1 MIESLPVQKVIPA
14 TEMRNKLGKL
24 LNQVH
29 RNEQHLV
36 VEKLGIPV
44 AAIISMKDYEQ
55 YRRLF
60 AAHQLTAI
68 GRKAGTE
75 AERKGLTEEQLHKE
89 LERTRKAVFREAYA
103 DLAQQD

>member
-55 YRRLF
+55 YRRMF
-60 AAHQLTAI
+60 AAHQLTAF
-68 GRKAGTE
+68 GRRAGAE
-75 AERKGLTEEQLHKE
+75 AERKGLTEEQLHKQ

>member
-68 GRKAGTE
+68 GRKAGAE
-75 AERKGLTEEQLHKE
+75 AARKGLTEEQLHKE
-89 LERTRKAVFREAYA
+89 LERTREAVFREAYA
-103 DLAQQD
+103 DLAQ

>member
-1 MIESLPVQKVIPA
+1 MQKVIPA

-44 AAIISMKDYEQ
+44 AAII
-55 YRRLF
+55 R
-60 AAHQLTAI
+60 
-68 GRKAGTE
+68 
-75 AERKGLTEEQLHKE
+75 
-89 LERTRKAVFREAYA
+89 
-103 DLAQQD
+103 

>member
-1 MIESLPVQKVIPA
+1 MIESLPVQKIIPA
-14 TEMRNKLGKL
+14 TEVRNNLGKL

-55 YRRLF
+55 YRRMF
-60 AAHQLTAI
+60 AARQLTVL
-68 GRKAGTE
+68 GRRAGAE
-75 AERKGLTEEQLHKE
+75 AERKGLTESQLHKE
-89 LERTRKAVFREAYA
+89 LEGTRQTILRESYPE
-103 DLAQQD
+103 LAE